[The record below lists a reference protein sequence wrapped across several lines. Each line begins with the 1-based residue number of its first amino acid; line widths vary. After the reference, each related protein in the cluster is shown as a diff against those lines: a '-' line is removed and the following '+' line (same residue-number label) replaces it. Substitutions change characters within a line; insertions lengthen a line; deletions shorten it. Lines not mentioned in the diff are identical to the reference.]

1 MSNEVKLAVVGFLS
15 TLLGELSGCDL
26 SILGL

>member
-1 MSNEVKLAVVGFLS
+1 MTNEIKLAIIAFAG
-15 TLLGELSGCDL
+15 TLFGELSGCDL